1 MIIKDYSPQQLKA
14 FLRPKDVEAE
24 FGLDKDMLE
33 NMRSCSKDDGKLR
46 GPMFLK
52 DGVVILYQRQSVLT
66 WLKKT
71 MFQEAETEETAEVT
85 KRKKSK
91 VSK

>member
-1 MIIKDYSPQQLKA
+1 MHKDYTDQQLRE
-14 FLRPKDVEAE
+14 FLKPQAVQKE
-24 FGLDKDMLE
+24 FGVDKDTLAYLRE
-33 NMRSCSKDDGKLR
+33 CSRDEGKLR

-52 DGVVILYQRQSVLT
+52 DGLVILYQRQSVIN

>member
-14 FLRPKDVEAE
+14 FLRPKEVETE

-33 NMRSCSKDDGKLR
+33 NMRSCSRDEGKLR

-52 DGVVILYQRQSVLT
+52 DANIVLYQRKSVIVWLNQS
-66 WLKKT
+66 
-71 MFQEAETEETAEVT
+71 MFQEAKTQETQETIKT
-85 KRKKSK
+85 KK
-91 VSK
+91 VQLK

>member
-1 MIIKDYSPQQLKA
+1 MIIKDYSHQQLKA
-14 FLRPKDVEAE
+14 FLRPKDVETE

-33 NMRSCSKDDGKLR
+33 NMRSCSKDEGKLR

-52 DGVVILYQRQSVLT
+52 DGNCILYQRASIIN
-66 WLKKT
+66 WLKQT
-71 MFQEAETEETAEVT
+71 MFQDAETDETAET
-85 KRKKSK
+85 PKRKRSQ

>member
-1 MIIKDYSPQQLKA
+1 MIIKDYNPQQLKA
-14 FLRPKDVEAE
+14 FLRPKDVETE

-33 NMRSCSKDDGKLR
+33 NFRSVSIDEGKLR

-52 DGVVILYQRQSVLT
+52 DGLVILYQRASIIN
-66 WLKKT
+66 WLKQT
-71 MFQEAETEETAEVT
+71 MFQDAETDETAET
-85 KRKKSK
+85 PKRKRSQ

>member
-1 MIIKDYSPQQLKA
+1 MIIKDYTHIQLKA

-33 NMRSCSKDDGKLR
+33 NFRSVSIDEGKLR

-52 DGVVILYQRQSVLT
+52 DGLVILYQRQSVIN
-66 WLKKT
+66 WLKQT
-71 MFQEAETEETAEVT
+71 MFQEAETEETTET
-85 KRKKSK
+85 NPKKKNSAK
-91 VSK
+91 

>member
-1 MIIKDYSPQQLKA
+1 MIIKDYTLIQLKS

-33 NMRSCSKDDGKLR
+33 NFRSVSIDEGKLR

-52 DGVVILYQRQSVLT
+52 DGLVILYQRQSVIN
-66 WLKKT
+66 WLKQT
-71 MFQEAETEETAEVT
+71 MFQQVETEETAET
-85 KRKKSK
+85 KPKKKISVK
-91 VSK
+91 